1 MNGGPGGA
9 SIALALGKLGP
20 VITDG

>member
-9 SIALALGKLGP
+9 SIWIALFALGP
-20 VITDG
+20 VIMEG